1 MAAKTIFYFV
11 GILFFVDIQAQ
22 VSIVY
27 DVLLNFKINI
37 SALIKI
43 TGSIRVNYMI
53 EILCG
58 TMLLII
64 FKMLC
69 YNLHNENNRTRS
81 YFMYNESLKI
91 FTNYLYHKL
100 ADLFM
105 YVIRRIWLTGLYH
118 SYNNMTLPLDNC
130 NSTDFML
137 YKKNSQIM

>member
-43 TGSIRVNYMI
+43 TGSIRINYMI

-81 YFMYNESLKI
+81 YFMYNESLII
-91 FTNYLYHKL
+91 FTTYLYHKL
-100 ADLFM
+100 ADL
-105 YVIRRIWLTGLYH
+105 
-118 SYNNMTLPLDNC
+118 
-130 NSTDFML
+130 
-137 YKKNSQIM
+137 